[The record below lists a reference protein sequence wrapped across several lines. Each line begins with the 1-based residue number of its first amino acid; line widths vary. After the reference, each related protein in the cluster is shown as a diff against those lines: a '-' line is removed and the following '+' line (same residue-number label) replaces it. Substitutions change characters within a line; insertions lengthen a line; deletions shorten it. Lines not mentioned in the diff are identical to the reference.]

1 MGLVGKLEA
10 EILILAPADKFHEV
24 WGGRPHHMS
33 SVSPGKVQK
42 VDLHEGDWGNVGSV
56 IEWSYVIGK
65 LQAETLIVAPAD
77 KFHEMF
83 SCRPHHISNVCP
95 EKIQKVNLH
104 EGEWGT
110 SGYVIEWNYNIGGR
124 FEWRLDE
131 VEKADGT
138 TEDPYPLPSPLYSM
152 AKSQVFCCTTA

>member
-1 MGLVGKLEA
+1 MGLV
-10 EILILAPADKFHEV
+10 
-24 WGGRPHHMS
+24 
-33 SVSPGKVQK
+33 
-42 VDLHEGDWGNVGSV
+42 
-56 IEWSYVIGK
+56 GK

-110 SGYVIEWNYNIGGR
+110 SGYVIEWNYNIG
-124 FEWRLDE
+124 
-131 VEKADGT
+131 K
-138 TEDPYPLPSPLYSM
+138 PIPNPHPPLYSQYLNFI
-152 AKSQVFCCTTA
+152 SIY